1 MFWEQMKKQKKV
13 DKSKKR
19 WHNLSEV
26 HLNQQKFPL
35 GIPAHIERMMD
46 MNEKE
51 KVIKLSDAEEVCEF
65 VRAAGMCDFDIDI
78 SDQRVVIDAK
88 SILGV
93 MGLGVEREL
102 TVKYGGEDMD
112 FENVVSKY
120 EVA

>member
-1 MFWEQMKKQKKV
+1 M
-13 DKSKKR
+13 
-19 WHNLSEV
+19 
-26 HLNQQKFPL
+26 
-35 GIPAHIERMMD
+35 I
-46 MNEKE
+46 MNAKE
-51 KVIKLSDAEEVCEF
+51 KIIKLSDADDVCEF

-102 TVKYGGEDMD
+102 TVKYGGEDMN

-120 EVA
+120 VVA